1 MFAADPAVARFHGSI
16 DCTLSVT
23 PHCCASATGS
33 LVASSR
39 LLRHMRRIAL
49 LDFEQI
55 SFILIAV
62 IGELDEELDKR
73 IDLENVKAA
82 PLAPIWIQG

>member
-1 MFAADPAVARFHGSI
+1 MLSGQSRAVSDAKLVVF
-16 DCTLSVT
+16 T
-23 PHCCASATGS
+23 CASSPSTK
-33 LVASSR
+33 LH
-39 LLRHMRRIAL
+39 LLCIQRKTVCHMFVL
-49 LDFEQI
+49 
-55 SFILIAV
+55 SAV